1 MRTWKLAATAPYDLE
16 ILGKYILGNTEE
28 IVIVYNDL
36 QNSSNIFI
44 LFNVVNYRECVNLV
58 GESDDLTLD
67 LAIPYVWTNRNTWKE
82 QFRHWNSSRTKNQY
96 RIPKHSAMAL
106 FGFCTPSSRQL
117 LFGKN
122 FTARNACAAISI
134 NMTEHDSCNSENSE
148 VNHPSNYKYIIHN
161 GYILYIYTYYLSIYY
176 LSICIYIYTQSL

>member
-1 MRTWKLAATAPYDLE
+1 LE

-82 QFRHWNSSRTKNQY
+82 QFRH
-96 RIPKHSAMAL
+96 
-106 FGFCTPSSRQL
+106 
-117 LFGKN
+117 
-122 FTARNACAAISI
+122 
-134 NMTEHDSCNSENSE
+134 
-148 VNHPSNYKYIIHN
+148 
-161 GYILYIYTYYLSIYY
+161 
-176 LSICIYIYTQSL
+176 